1 MCQRESVTVL
11 PNALDMTHALNGLK
25 QLGIKSCLGPRKLSF
40 SWELQFMA
48 QAVVSQGTGRGV
60 DKLNP
65 NISPSD
71 LQRYRRMANAQNMK
85 CGLS

>member
-11 PNALDMTHALNGLK
+11 PNALNMTHALNGLK

-48 QAVVSQGTGRGV
+48 QAVVSQGTSRST
-60 DKLNP
+60 D
-65 NISPSD
+65 
-71 LQRYRRMANAQNMK
+71 
-85 CGLS
+85 